1 MIRHYLKQAI
11 RNFWATKIIVGG
23 SIVTVVL
30 GGLCISLLA
39 TYVYNELSMNNFHH
53 REKDIFITI
62 IQASPESQWEAIN
75 PTSFF
80 KFNYKEYPE
89 IINLVNITKYNEGEV
104 KFIYGKNSFSPEGI
118 VADSTFFQIFDF
130 KLKVGDEKTVLSD
143 LSAVLFSEQFAE
155 KMFGD
160 ENPIGK
166 TVKFKGSVE
175 KVFTVKGIIESLP
188 SNSSITFDF
197 ILPNNA
203 SDYDK
208 MSADFLLVGSGF
220 DKSAF
225 IKKIENLGQGHPQF
239 TKSKMSLVG
248 LDDVYFN
255 WNAFNFV
262 GIFSKFGDKENL
274 DILYIIIIILLII
287 SALNFSNLQVINI
300 NASIKNIGINKIIGA
315 GTWDL
320 IHQKA
325 IEVLLLIYISFL
337 LLTGAYIA
345 ILPYFNKITGVLL
358 SPKLFDILMVNGLV
372 LFALTLVAM
381 IYPSFIFSRIPITL
395 SLSRQVFAANKLLGR
410 QVIVSIQFALS
421 IFLLV
426 SSIVVVKQLHMM
438 VDKDLGFNSRNIINT
453 QLFHRIAYNGP
464 KEERMKHFDEQ
475 QKSFQYV
482 TNELESNPS
491 IDTYSQGLSP
501 LKPFPMPWN
510 LQGGKTDFTTQNV
523 LTVYPN
529 HPLLLGL
536 KITEGRF
543 FDNKKDKSRE
553 FKVVIN
559 EAAKKFWGIED
570 ISQSRLLNK
579 YWMSDKGYEI
589 IGVVKDFNYEHL
601 SVKPQPLMMV
611 YFQDVNANFLIKFK
625 EGDVQAGL
633 QFVQQLHSEINPGEI
648 FQFTFLA
655 DEVAAFYKKEKQLSQ
670 IYILFTLI
678 ALMISTIGLFSIALY
693 EAQKRTK
700 EIGIR
705 KVNGAKISEI
715 LVILNRDFLRWVFMA
730 FVVATPIAW
739 VAMNKWLESFAYK
752 TDLSWWI
759 FALAGLLAIAI
770 ALITVS
776 WQSWKAAT
784 RNPVEALRYE

>member
-300 NASIKNIGINKIIGA
+300 NASIKNIGINKIIGR
-315 GTWDL
+315 
-320 IHQKA
+320 
-325 IEVLLLIYISFL
+325 S
-337 LLTGAYIA
+337 
-345 ILPYFNKITGVLL
+345 
-358 SPKLFDILMVNGLV
+358 
-372 LFALTLVAM
+372 
-381 IYPSFIFSRIPITL
+381 
-395 SLSRQVFAANKLLGR
+395 
-410 QVIVSIQFALS
+410 
-421 IFLLV
+421 
-426 SSIVVVKQLHMM
+426 
-438 VDKDLGFNSRNIINT
+438 
-453 QLFHRIAYNGP
+453 
-464 KEERMKHFDEQ
+464 EERRVGKECT
-475 QKSFQYV
+475 SWCR
-482 TNELESNPS
+482 SRW
-491 IDTYSQGLSP
+491 SP
-501 LKPFPMPWN
+501 
-510 LQGGKTDFTTQNV
+510 
-523 LTVYPN
+523 Y
-529 HPLLLGL
+529 H
-536 KITEGRF
+536 
-543 FDNKKDKSRE
+543 
-553 FKVVIN
+553 
-559 EAAKKFWGIED
+559 
-570 ISQSRLLNK
+570 
-579 YWMSDKGYEI
+579 
-589 IGVVKDFNYEHL
+589 
-601 SVKPQPLMMV
+601 
-611 YFQDVNANFLIKFK
+611 
-625 EGDVQAGL
+625 
-633 QFVQQLHSEINPGEI
+633 
-648 FQFTFLA
+648 
-655 DEVAAFYKKEKQLSQ
+655 
-670 IYILFTLI
+670 
-678 ALMISTIGLFSIALY
+678 
-693 EAQKRTK
+693 
-700 EIGIR
+700 
-705 KVNGAKISEI
+705 
-715 LVILNRDFLRWVFMA
+715 
-730 FVVATPIAW
+730 
-739 VAMNKWLESFAYK
+739 
-752 TDLSWWI
+752 
-759 FALAGLLAIAI
+759 
-770 ALITVS
+770 
-776 WQSWKAAT
+776 
-784 RNPVEALRYE
+784 